1 MMRFMNTV
9 AFEARCRGLLS
20 LVLLAVF
27 LPLASGCQSGEKRR
41 ILSPPDEELLRAKAD
56 PRLRKEAGSLETD
69 PFAVIAVYRDDVF
82 LHRSEALAQSSL
94 VILNEMG
101 RAAILLLSPAQIVPL
116 LKDPSLRKAAW
127 FGPQGLLARLD
138 PSLELELL
146 TRFGTETEDRDV
158 NLLLRF
164 VDVGGAKE
172 EQHVVTAGFRVV
184 TRAGPSWIVTGPMS
198 GIPKLLESDRI
209 TYIEGASREMT
220 MPPPADPHK
229 PSTTTN
235 IKGSASRRL
244 IIKFKPDTIP
254 CTPAGIAQLTSTT
267 HVSLEYV
274 RAMSGDA
281 CVVTQFA
288 ESAGDLLRGQ
298 ETLRGN
304 PAVEYLEPD
313 AMMKAL

>member
-1 MMRFMNTV
+1 MSDSSLPSRK
-9 AFEARCRGLLS
+9 AGLL
-20 LVLLAVF
+20 LPLLLLAVF

-116 LKDPSLRKAAW
+116 LKDHSLRKAAW

-164 VDVGGAKE
+164 VDVGGVQE
-172 EQHVVTAGFRVV
+172 ERHVIAAGFRVV

-198 GIPKLLESDRI
+198 GIPKLLECDRI
-209 TYIEGASREMT
+209 IYVEKAS
-220 MPPPADPHK
+220 
-229 PSTTTN
+229 
-235 IKGSASRRL
+235 
-244 IIKFKPDTIP
+244 
-254 CTPAGIAQLTSTT
+254 
-267 HVSLEYV
+267 
-274 RAMSGDA
+274 
-281 CVVTQFA
+281 
-288 ESAGDLLRGQ
+288 
-298 ETLRGN
+298 
-304 PAVEYLEPD
+304 
-313 AMMKAL
+313 